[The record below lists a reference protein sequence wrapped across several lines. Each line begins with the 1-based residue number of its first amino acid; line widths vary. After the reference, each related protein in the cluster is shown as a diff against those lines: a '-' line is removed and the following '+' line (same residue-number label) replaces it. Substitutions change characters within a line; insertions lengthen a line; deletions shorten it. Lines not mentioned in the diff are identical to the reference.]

1 MISMASV
8 CGLLTREMLFW
19 LCVCRRPPA
28 DGGVYSGCR
37 AGGSAGGQES
47 IRGICWKPNI
57 LCVIL

>member
-37 AGGSAGGQES
+37 AGGSAGGQVS
-47 IRGICWKPNI
+47 IRGIEFGVEGK
-57 LCVIL
+57 